1 MPIFKNQAAA
11 AAAQKAFELRIFL
24 IKPVL
29 IKAPGGFDLFI
40 SRLKSWALDNN
51 AIAATVSLSSAG
63 SSEEA
68 FLSKQAQ
75 TKGDQVESRFSEL
88 QPGTTD

>member
-1 MPIFKNQAAA
+1 MYIFKNQADAV
-11 AAAQKAFELRIFL
+11 QKAFELGIFW

-40 SRLKSWALDNN
+40 SRLKSWAPYNN

-68 FLSKQAQ
+68 FLSKHAQ
-75 TKGDQVESRFSEL
+75 TKGDQMGS
-88 QPGTTD
+88 